1 MTTELGPAP
10 AGLSLLPFANGWSTM
25 NYAQSIH
32 PDASVFEAIRKMAN
46 EDVGSLVVI
55 EGDKLVGMF

>member
-1 MTTELGPAP
+1 M
-10 AGLSLLPFANGWSTM
+10 LPFAKGWATVSR
-25 NYAQSIH
+25 AQSIH

>member
-1 MTTELGPAP
+1 
-10 AGLSLLPFANGWSTM
+10 M

-32 PDASVFEAIRKMAN
+32 PDASVFETIRKMAK

>member
-1 MTTELGPAP
+1 
-10 AGLSLLPFANGWSTM
+10 M

-32 PDASVFEAIRKMAN
+32 TDASVVEAIRKMAN